1 MYSDDDVP
9 VHREQ
14 LMTLTVPEA
23 ARRVGRN
30 PETIRRW
37 IRAGKLPS
45 QKVGTQ
51 HVIDEDDLAG
61 AVHAVAAGPLP
72 ALDPDRTQ
80 TDRAFLLALHQGREE
95 RAHQIQEAVAPYL
108 SAALDRPAVTT
119 DPWQSTIVGRIVRL
133 VDPVRI
139 VLFGSRA
146 RGSARADSDYDLLV
160 VVDAVANRRA
170 MRIAIRRSFADLPVA
185 ADVVVSTVEETDGY
199 MPGRPAGVVYWALQ
213 EGRVIYHRGNAA

>member
-1 MYSDDDVP
+1 
-9 VHREQ
+9 
-14 LMTLTVPEA
+14 MTLTVPEA

-45 QKVGTQ
+45 HKVGTQ
-51 HVIDEDDLAG
+51 HLIDEDDLIG
-61 AVHAVAAGPLP
+61 AVHAVTAGPYLQV
-72 ALDPDRTQ
+72 DPDRTQ
-80 TDRAFLLALHQGREE
+80 TDGAFPLDLHKSREG
-95 RAHQIQEAVAPYL
+95 RAHQVQEAAAPHL

-160 VVDAVANRRA
+160 VVDAIANRRA